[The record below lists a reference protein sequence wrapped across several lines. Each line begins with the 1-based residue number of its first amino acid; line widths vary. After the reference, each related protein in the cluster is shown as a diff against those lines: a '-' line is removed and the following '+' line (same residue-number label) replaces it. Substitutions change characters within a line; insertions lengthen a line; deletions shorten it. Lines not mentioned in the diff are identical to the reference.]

1 MSLII
6 WLFFIRFLLICFIVF
21 LSKVLKH
28 IIDILLIF
36 CCFLLLIIRTYLMNF
51 WWFNEQKFFW
61 NSSCLFNWIFLL
73 MKFYKIFP
81 LKIWFCMTLCQ
92 YETIFFVLMRFVELI
107 YNLFSFWFLRNV
119 WLFKKIFIM
128 LRLIY
133 NSLVPAIDNTYFL
146 SQKIGFFRLRSF
158 SYIACFFNCRRSQAC
173 LVLYKS
179 FWFSM
184 FSICLLN
191 FIMFDFNC
199 VQSFIFELRNLV
211 ILGVPI
217 LEMFLQTWRRF
228 HW

>member
-1 MSLII
+1 
-6 WLFFIRFLLICFIVF
+6 
-21 LSKVLKH
+21 
-28 IIDILLIF
+28 
-36 CCFLLLIIRTYLMNF
+36 MNF
-51 WWFNEQKFFW
+51 GWFNKQKFFW

-146 SQKIGFFRLRSF
+146 SQTIWFFRLRSF
-158 SYIACFFNCRRSQAC
+158 CYVACFFNCWRSQTC
-173 LVLYKS
+173 LILNKS

-184 FSICLLN
+184 FSLSLLN

-199 VQSFIFELRNLV
+199 V
-211 ILGVPI
+211 
-217 LEMFLQTWRRF
+217 
-228 HW
+228 